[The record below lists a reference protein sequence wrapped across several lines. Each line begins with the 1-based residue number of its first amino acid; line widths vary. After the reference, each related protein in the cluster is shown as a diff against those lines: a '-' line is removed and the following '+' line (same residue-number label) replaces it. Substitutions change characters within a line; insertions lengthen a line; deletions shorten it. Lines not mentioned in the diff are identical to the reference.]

1 MGLMGHL
8 LNIIKLNKVDIIVIA
23 HEPIENIYDRK
34 LVTRL
39 AWKQVSYGM
48 GLALS
53 GFPRALKND
62 EDVFKLF

>member
-1 MGLMGHL
+1 M
-8 LNIIKLNKVDIIVIA
+8 DIIVIA

-34 LVTRL
+34 IVTRL
-39 AWKQVSYGM
+39 AWKKVSYGM

>member
-1 MGLMGHL
+1 MGHL
-8 LNIIKLNKVDIIVIA
+8 FNIIKLEEVDIYVIA

-34 LVTRL
+34 IVSRL
-39 AWKQVSYGM
+39 AWKKVSYGM

-62 EDVFKLF
+62 EAVFGFLIRQ